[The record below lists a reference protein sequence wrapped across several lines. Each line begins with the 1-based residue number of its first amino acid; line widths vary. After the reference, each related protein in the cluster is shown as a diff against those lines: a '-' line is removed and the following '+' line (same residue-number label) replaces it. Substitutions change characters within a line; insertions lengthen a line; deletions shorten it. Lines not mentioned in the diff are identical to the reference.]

1 MKQDTPESRYAS
13 RAVNPLIQRLVGSSY
28 LTKISILLLTDIVIL
43 NFSLWA
49 AVSLRTEMIWPPLWQ
64 HFYWLFAAVPLFSLP
79 VFLRLGLYRAV
90 IRYTGLNALWVIFQA
105 VCASSLLLVGLL
117 FIHGFQGFPRSL
129 PLIYFSFAFLLV
141 GGSRLFFRY
150 LYFRYAKSQAAVKRV
165 LIYGAGSSGR
175 QMLTAF
181 KDSAHFEP
189 VAFVDDDK
197 TLQKRRLYGLR
208 IAAPD
213 ELADLIE
220 DFEVDVILLAMPS
233 VTRARKR
240 EILRLLESF
249 SVEVKSLPTLDA
261 LVAGKVSIEQIQD
274 IQVEDLLGRD
284 PVPPRMELIHSCV
297 LNKSVMVTG
306 AGGSIG
312 SELCR
317 QIAGIGPARLVLFER
332 SEFALYTIESE
343 LRSQYGDRL
352 EIVPVLGSVCRK
364 NRVAAVLSN
373 LKVQTVYHAAAY
385 KHVPL
390 VEYNP
395 IEGVRNNL
403 FGTWMLAEAAVENG
417 VETFVFISTD
427 KAVRPTNVMG
437 ASKRM
442 AELVLQAL
450 AVKEGK
456 IRFTMVRFG
465 NVLGSSGSVVPQ
477 FRKQIAAGGPVT
489 VTHPD
494 VIRYFMTI
502 PEAVELVLQT
512 GAMGK
517 GGDVFVLDMGQPVRI
532 LDLARKMIHLCG
544 CTVRDHEKPNGDIP
558 IEYTGLRPGEKLF
571 EELLVGANVVGT
583 EHPMIM
589 RALEEY
595 LPWEELLPVLEA
607 LEAACEDFSYEQIR
621 TLLMRTVE
629 GYLPQCDIVDPV
641 WLSRAGKADA
651 DPKAKPV
658 TLYLKKG

>member
-1 MKQDTPESRYAS
+1 
-13 RAVNPLIQRLVGSSY
+13 VGSSY

-595 LPWEELLPVLEA
+595 LPWEELLPVLDA

-621 TLLMRTVE
+621 TLLMRTVD